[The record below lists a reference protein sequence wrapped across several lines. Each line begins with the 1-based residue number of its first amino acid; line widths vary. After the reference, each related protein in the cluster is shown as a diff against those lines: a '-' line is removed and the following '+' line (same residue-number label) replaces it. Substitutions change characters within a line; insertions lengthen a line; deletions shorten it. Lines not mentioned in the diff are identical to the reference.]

1 MKESS
6 EGSILKT
13 QNIDDA
19 IETSLYVSSVWLQM
33 SIEIENKE
41 LFKTTF
47 KHYEADL
54 QYKANILEE
63 MNILLNDRFNFDVM
77 INGEDILDMQIDALR
92 EDITAALEFKK
103 DELK

>member
-19 IETSLYVSSVWLQM
+19 IEMSLYVSSVWLQM
-33 SIEIENKE
+33 SIKIENKE

-47 KHYEADL
+47 KQYEADL

-77 INGEDILDMQIDALR
+77 INGEDILDRQIDALR